1 MRSPPIQMTA
11 RREGPQRKASARFH
25 VHAAV
30 VVNFGFTGNRRDST
44 GSPVSLHLVLPEAN
58 VSHNHGP
65 SVKTEKSASVR
76 RHRPRSDSSRLS
88 TNDLFPL
95 QDPAQ
100 DTTLHLARPYCFIA
114 FRSLKKLWQ
123 IEESIELSART
134 GRSLYHLLANR
145 GECDLVTMREARIL
159 APAATSSVEW
169 PRHPSM
175 PDCPHFTSRGNHG
188 THALGSFRGLSVL
201 PGVKQL
207 E

>member
-1 MRSPPIQMTA
+1 MRSPSIQMTA

-25 VHAAV
+25 VHAAAV

-100 DTTLHLARPYCFIA
+100 DTTLRLARPYCFIA

-159 APAATSSVEW
+159 APAATSSG
-169 PRHPSM
+169 
-175 PDCPHFTSRGNHG
+175 HFISLCLT
-188 THALGSFRGLSVL
+188 VL
-201 PGVKQL
+201 ISQAG
-207 E
+207 